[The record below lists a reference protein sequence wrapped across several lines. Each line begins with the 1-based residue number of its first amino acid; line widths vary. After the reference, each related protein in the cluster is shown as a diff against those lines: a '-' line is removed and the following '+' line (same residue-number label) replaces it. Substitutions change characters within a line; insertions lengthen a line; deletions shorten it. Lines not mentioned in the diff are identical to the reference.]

1 MKETI
6 KSRFKIFGFK
16 LLKVLGI
23 TSLFTSFGMLISC
36 DIFEPDISEPP
47 VAMYGAPVPEYS
59 ISSYNTSIST
69 ADAFIQNNSAL
80 MPDDIIPDVD
90 KNQIDVYTNNKEQ

>member
-36 DIFEPDISEPP
+36 DIFEPP

-69 ADAFIQNNSAL
+69 ADDFIQNNYAL
-80 MPDDIIPDVD
+80 IPDDIIPDVD
-90 KNQIDVYTNNKEQ
+90 KNQIDVYTNNNEQ